1 MKRSN
6 QSGFTLVEILVVIAL
21 LALLAGAVFFA
32 LNPTQLFRDARNTT
46 RRQDVDAVHSALRQ
60 YVLRDLDGDPA
71 GLSDGCLSGGA
82 LPVIDVTDA
91 DPIGSAEGGPLT
103 DLSTCLSSYI
113 GEMPAAPGTSNYR
126 WGVDDATTPVHVYVG
141 VDTMEQD
148 GDGNTPADYYLVY

>member
-1 MKRSN
+1 MKFRN
-6 QSGFTLVEILVVIAL
+6 QEGFTLVEILVVIAL

-71 GLSDGCLSGGA
+71 GLSAACLSGAA
-82 LPVIDVTDA
+82 LPVVDPSGGIDAT
-91 DPIGSAEGGPLT
+91 EGGAITQLN
-103 DLSTCLSSYI
+103 TCLASYI
-113 GEMPAAPGTSNYR
+113 AEMPTAPGTSSYR
-126 WGVDDATTPVHVYVG
+126 WGVDDAGSPVHVYVG
-141 VDTMEQD
+141 VDSMEQD